1 MNLWVPSPNAVVAL
15 RLCFR
20 QPEGISPL
28 NAVRLNSFITQ
39 NRRRISFRQV
49 DDMIQQWGMEEL
61 VKQNLTML
69 HKIHKQ
75 VIHGEKELSMRI

>member
-1 MNLWVPSPNAVVAL
+1 MDLWVPSPNAVVAL

-20 QPEGISPL
+20 QPEGIGPL

-49 DDMIQQWGMEEL
+49 GNMIQQWGMEEL
-61 VKQNLTML
+61 VRQNLTML

-75 VIHGEKELSMRI
+75 EIHGEKKLLIRV